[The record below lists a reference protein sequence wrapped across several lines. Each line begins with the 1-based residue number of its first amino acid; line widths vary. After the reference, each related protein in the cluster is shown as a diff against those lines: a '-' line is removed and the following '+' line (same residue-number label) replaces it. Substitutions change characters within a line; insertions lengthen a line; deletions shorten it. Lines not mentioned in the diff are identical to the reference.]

1 MRRAE
6 DEARQGGKRRGL
18 REEQDGLRCC
28 LVVGDSPRQMRPKV
42 ETIQTRF
49 GLTTVTLRMLTPSS
63 LARLQAGM
71 QVMQI
76 GGGFGQP
83 QPIRMSG
90 QGQHSPAGFNGQLG
104 YDYGGQRGWPQPSP
118 RMAAAQPPAHALPP
132 AQTNADFMAGSEK
145 AVRLEYDP
153 VKERWVRYATVLRLD
168 RRPFAE
174 GYVFVC
180 VRVRVRVRVCLCI
193 HFTHPV
199 HAQGASKP

>member
-1 MRRAE
+1 
-6 DEARQGGKRRGL
+6 
-18 REEQDGLRCC
+18 
-28 LVVGDSPRQMRPKV
+28 
-42 ETIQTRF
+42 
-49 GLTTVTLRMLTPSS
+49 
-63 LARLQAGM
+63 M

-83 QPIRMSG
+83 QPIRMPG
-90 QGQHSPAGFNGQLG
+90 QGQHSPAGFNGHGPLG

-118 RMAAAQPPAHALPP
+118 LMAAAQPPANALPP

-174 GYVFVC
+174 GYVC
-180 VRVRVRVRVCLCI
+180 VVLAN
-193 HFTHPV
+193 P
-199 HAQGASKP
+199 